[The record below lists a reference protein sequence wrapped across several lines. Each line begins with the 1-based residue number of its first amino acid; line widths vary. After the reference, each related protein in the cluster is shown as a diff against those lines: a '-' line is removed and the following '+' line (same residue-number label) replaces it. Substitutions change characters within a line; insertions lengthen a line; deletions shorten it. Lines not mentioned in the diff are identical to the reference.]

1 MDPAAA
7 PQGDVQPSIDI
18 GGDDDFSALR
28 SAIQQAPEAKRQADP
43 VMDSVKPKPAEKAPK
58 QEQKPV
64 EKEEGA
70 KEQPKSLKD
79 KLKVEDEPV
88 EEEPTD
94 EGKQEGDE
102 EDIPT
107 YKDRVPTDKEKAT
120 WKGLKQTKAEFEK
133 LKPEY
138 EKLKAEFEEFKKKPV
153 FDDEVTKEL
162 EELRRFRDITD
173 FKLSETYQK
182 EIAAPMQS
190 IDSDISEMV
199 TEFKIDKDGLAKAL
213 METTE
218 WKRNLAIEKVLENSD
233 ETVPSAIAK
242 TILDKAGELHK
253 LWKREAELEEDAGKH
268 RAAYE
273 HEHKQKVTKQ
283 TLEEQKAWND
293 ALESSTKMIESQMAP
308 LLKNLPKE
316 QRDELMGALKEAKI
330 ADTPEDRALQAQAP
344 HLAAVLIEQLNSMKK
359 EMAEL
364 KKANK
369 ALSAAS
375 PSSNGRQ
382 AETKKAESDDD
393 DEGLFKSIR
402 AHQGRY

>member
-1 MDPAAA
+1 MDEPQAA
-7 PQGDVQPSIDI
+7 PTDAQPQIDM

-28 SAIQQAPEAKRQADP
+28 SAIQQAPEANKQADP
-43 VMDSVKPKPAEKAPK
+43 VMDSVKPKPTEKAPK

-64 EKEEGA
+64 EKEEA
-70 KEQPKSLKD
+70 TEKQPKSLKE

-88 EEEPTD
+88 EEEST
-94 EGKQEGDE
+94 EESNQEGEE

-107 YKDRVPTDKEKAT
+107 YKDRVPTEKEKAT

-162 EELRRFRDITD
+162 EELRRFRDMTD

-182 EIAAPMQS
+182 EIAAPQAV
-190 IDSDISEMV
+190 IERDIVEIA
-199 TEFKIDKDGLAKAL
+199 TEFKIDQAALGKAFT
-213 METTE
+213 EISE
-218 WKRNLAIEKVLENSD
+218 WKRNLAIEKVLRESD
-233 ETVPSAIAK
+233 EEVPSAITK
-242 TILDKAGELHK
+242 TILDKAAKMHDIWQK
-253 LWKREAELEEDAGKH
+253 EAQLEEDAGKN

-273 HEHKQKVTKQ
+273 YEQKQKVTKQ
-283 TLEEQKAWND
+283 TLEEQKAWQS
-293 ALESSTKMIESQMAP
+293 ALDSSTQMIETQMAP
-308 LLKNLPKE
+308 LLKNMPKE
-316 QRDELMGALKEAKI
+316 QRQELMSALKEAKI

-369 ALSAAS
+369 ALSVAS
-375 PSSNGRQ
+375 PASNGRQ
-382 AETKKAESDDD
+382 TEAKKADSDDD
-393 DEGLFKSIR
+393 DEGLFKSIL
-402 AHQGRY
+402 AHQGGY

>member
-7 PQGDVQPSIDI
+7 PQGEVQPSIDV

-28 SAIQQAPEAKRQADP
+28 SAIQQAPEAKKQADP

-79 KLKVEDEPV
+79 KLKVEEEPV
-88 EEEPTD
+88 EEEPAE
-94 EGKQEGDE
+94 EGKQEGDD

-162 EELRRFRDITD
+162 EELRRERNI
-173 FKLSETYQK
+173 FKFELSETFQNEVVLPK
-182 EIAAPMQS
+182 AAIEKDVVAIA
-190 IDSDISEMV
+190 DR
-199 TEFKIDKDGLAKAL
+199 FKINKTELGKAFA
-213 METTE
+213 EITDWE
-218 WKRNLAIEKVLENSD
+218 RNLAIENVLNESD
-233 ETVPSAIAK
+233 ETVPAAIVK
-242 TILDKAGELHK
+242 TILDKADKMHEIWQKEERLK
-253 LWKREAELEEDAGKH
+253 EDAAKN

-273 HEHKQKVTKQ
+273 FEERQKVTKQ

-293 ALESSTKMIESQMAP
+293 ALENSTKMIESQMAP

-369 ALSAAS
+369 ALSVAS

-382 AETKKAESDDD
+382 AETKKTDSDDD
-393 DEGLFKSIR
+393 DDGLFKSIR

>member
-7 PQGDVQPSIDI
+7 PQGDVQPSIDV

-28 SAIQQAPEAKRQADP
+28 SAIQQAPEANKQADP
-43 VMDSVKPKPAEKAPK
+43 VMDSVKPKPAEKALK

-88 EEEPTD
+88 EEEPTN

-107 YKDRVPTDKEKAT
+107 YKDRVPTEKEKAT

-138 EKLKAEFEEFKKKPV
+138 EKLKAENEELRKKPV
-153 FDDEVTKEL
+153 LDDEVIKERDA
-162 EELRRFRDITD
+162 LRRFRDIME
-173 FKLSETYQK
+173 FKLSDTYQM
-182 EIAAPMQS
+182 EIADPMQS

-199 TEFKIDKDGLAKAL
+199 TEFKIDKDGLAKAF

-273 HEHKQKVTKQ
+273 HEQKQKVTKQ

-393 DEGLFKSIR
+393 DDGLFKSIR

>member
-7 PQGDVQPSIDI
+7 PQGEVQPSIDV

-28 SAIQQAPEAKRQADP
+28 SAIQQAPEANKQADP

-64 EKEEGA
+64 EKEEGS

-88 EEEPTD
+88 EEEPTE

-107 YKDRVPTDKEKAT
+107 YKDRVPTEKEKAT

-138 EKLKAEFEEFKKKPV
+138 EKLKAEYEEFKKKPV
-153 FDDEVTKEL
+153 ADDELIKERD
-162 EELRRFRDITD
+162 ELRRFRDIMNY
-173 FKLSETYQK
+173 KLSEDYQSKVAIPQAEVEK
-182 EIAAPMQS
+182 EVVAIA
-190 IDSDISEMV
+190 DR
-199 TEFKIDKDGLAKAL
+199 FKINKTELSKAFA
-213 METTE
+213 EITDWE
-218 WKRNLAIEKVLENSD
+218 RNLAIENVLSESD
-233 ETVPSAIAK
+233 ETVPTAIVN
-242 TILDKAGELHK
+242 TILKKADRLHEI
-253 LWKREAELEEDAGKH
+253 WQTEAKLEEDAAKNK
-268 RAAYE
+268 AAYE
-273 HEHKQKVTKQ
+273 FEHKQKVTKQ

-393 DEGLFKSIR
+393 DDGLFQSIR